1 MAPKTDPPRLTVA
14 QDNAVNR
21 SERALIEGGWDHETE
36 PPAITDLEAFETWS
50 HQDILKALDSA
61 DPNYINSMADSW
73 RNVTEQGKSAHKT
86 FSDTL
91 PKALSASWEG
101 ASGAAAAA
109 AVRAYTEQAGHL
121 LASMQLVAND
131 LDRTE
136 SVLRETKDK
145 VPQDSPTKSTPP
157 SAESAREAEA
167 EARRVMRT
175 LYQPGVQEVDNRTP
189 RLPEPQ
195 PLGGGSQ
202 GVGGEAGN
210 ASSAAGGSG
219 DSAVSGSAAGDGT
232 ATQAAAFNPASTSGS
247 PTGSAQ
253 SAGSAGASSSHPSA
267 SSAGLASSAAGA
279 AGALAAAPRLGA
291 SPGRAV
297 AGSLLG
303 AAGGLGGVGRNGQP
317 MSGMFPPV
325 ARGKGDD
332 EEGRKG
338 SEYLVAASNTSELV
352 GDLPMATQP
361 VLGE

>member
-50 HQDILKALDSA
+50 HEEILKALDSA
-61 DPNYINSMADSW
+61 DPNCINSMADSW
-73 RNVTEQGKSAHKT
+73 RNVTEQGKAAHKT
-86 FSDTL
+86 FADTL
-91 PKALSASWEG
+91 PTALSASWEG
-101 ASGAAAAA
+101 ASGAAATA

-145 VPQDSPTKSTPP
+145 VPQDTPTKSTPP

-175 LYQPGVQEVDNRTP
+175 LYQPGVQEVDSRTP

-195 PLGGGSQ
+195 PLGGGSAQ

-219 DSAVSGSAAGDGT
+219 NSAIPGSASGDGT
-232 ATQAAAFNPASTSGS
+232 ATQAATFNPASTSGS
-247 PTGSAQ
+247 ATSSAAQ
-253 SAGSAGASSSHPSA
+253 LGGGAGASSSSHPSA
-267 SSAGLASSAAGA
+267 SSAGLAGSA

-291 SPGRAV
+291 SPGRSV
-297 AGSLLG
+297 AGSLPG
-303 AAGGLGGVGRNGQP
+303 SAGGLGGVGRNGQP
-317 MSGMFPPV
+317 MSGMFPPL
-325 ARGKGDD
+325 ARGKG
-332 EEGRKG
+332 EEEEQRKS

>member
-14 QDNAVNR
+14 QDNEVN
-21 SERALIEGGWDHETE
+21 ERERNLVEGGWDHETE
-36 PPAITDLEAFETWS
+36 PPAITDFEAFETWS
-50 HQDILKALDSA
+50 HEDILKALDSA

-73 RNVTEQGKSAHKT
+73 RNVTEQGKAAHKT
-86 FSDTL
+86 FADTL
-91 PKALSASWEG
+91 PAALSASWQG

-121 LASMQLVAND
+121 LSSMQLVAND

-145 VPQDSPTKSTPP
+145 VPRDNPTKSTPP

-175 LYQPGVQEVDNRTP
+175 LYQPGVQEVDSRTP

-195 PLGGGSQ
+195 SLGGGSAQ
-202 GVGGEAGN
+202 GVGGDAGN
-210 ASSAAGGSG
+210 ASGTAGEPGN
-219 DSAVSGSAAGDGT
+219 SAVPGSASGDGT

-253 SAGSAGASSSHPSA
+253 SSGGSGASSAHPSA
-267 SSAGLASSAAGA
+267 TSAGLAGSA
-279 AGALAAAPRLGA
+279 AGALAAAPGLGA
-291 SPGRAV
+291 SSGRSP
-297 AGSLLG
+297 AGSLVG
-303 AAGGLGGVGRNGQP
+303 SAGGLGGVGRNGAP
-317 MSGMFPPV
+317 MSGMFPPM
-325 ARGKGDD
+325 ARGRGDD
-332 EEGRKG
+332 EDERKG